1 MPLQY
6 LQDDTGQ
13 TTAVLIP
20 IEEWRAITQKH
31 ADLAV
36 SNKSG
41 TKKNKK
47 ASDFKGILSPQL
59 TEALQQHVQQS
70 REQWD

>member
-1 MPLQY
+1 MSLQY

-20 IEEWRAITQKH
+20 IEEWKAITQRH
-31 ADLAV
+31 ADVAV
-36 SNKSG
+36 LEKPG
-41 TKKNKK
+41 AKKNKK
-47 ASDFKGILSPQL
+47 ASDYKGILSTEL
-59 TEALQQHVQQS
+59 TEELLKHVQQS